1 MKEIKEYNKTTFE
14 NIKHIDEY
22 GNEYWKAR
30 ELMNALEYSKWSNFI
45 SVIDKAKI
53 ACELSSKNIM
63 EHFADVGKL
72 SKRANNAVVEI
83 KDYKLSRY
91 ACYLIVLNS
100 DPRKEV
106 VARYEDLPDIIVD
119 INDKLGY
126 VVDLKVYDYQNPSS
140 NPILTT
146 FGPFLN
152 KCDPKVREDI
162 IDRLV
167 KLQQEEESVKDY
179 KVIDEDMLEDVRNSL
194 NNEMER

>member
-1 MKEIKEYNKTTFE
+1 MNQPLLKQYNEKD
-14 NIKHIDEY
+14 IVQ
-22 GNEYWKAR
+22 
-30 ELMNALEYSKWSNFI
+30 LL
-45 SVIDKAKI
+45 
-53 ACELSSKNIM
+53 KNNVHLVYVDTGS
-63 EHFADVGKL
+63 E
-72 SKRANNAVVEI
+72 
-83 KDYKLSRY
+83 
-91 ACYLIVLNS
+91 
-100 DPRKEV
+100 EV

-167 KLQQEEESVKDY
+167 KLQQEEESIKDY

-194 NNEMER
+194 DNEMER

>member
-1 MKEIKEYNKTTFE
+1 MNQPLLKQYNEKD
-14 NIKHIDEY
+14 I
-22 GNEYWKAR
+22 A
-30 ELMNALEYSKWSNFI
+30 ELL
-45 SVIDKAKI
+45 
-53 ACELSSKNIM
+53 KNNVHLVYVDTGS
-63 EHFADVGKL
+63 E
-72 SKRANNAVVEI
+72 
-83 KDYKLSRY
+83 
-91 ACYLIVLNS
+91 
-100 DPRKEV
+100 EV

-167 KLQQEEESVKDY
+167 KLQHEEESVKDY

-194 NNEMER
+194 DNEMER

>member
-1 MKEIKEYNKTTFE
+1 MNQPLLKQYNEKD
-14 NIKHIDEY
+14 IV
-22 GNEYWKAR
+22 
-30 ELMNALEYSKWSNFI
+30 ELL
-45 SVIDKAKI
+45 
-53 ACELSSKNIM
+53 KNNVHLVYVDTGS
-63 EHFADVGKL
+63 E
-72 SKRANNAVVEI
+72 
-83 KDYKLSRY
+83 
-91 ACYLIVLNS
+91 
-100 DPRKEV
+100 EV

-167 KLQQEEESVKDY
+167 KLQHEEESVKDY

>member
-1 MKEIKEYNKTTFE
+1 MNQPLLKQYNEKD
-14 NIKHIDEY
+14 I
-22 GNEYWKAR
+22 A
-30 ELMNALEYSKWSNFI
+30 ELL
-45 SVIDKAKI
+45 
-53 ACELSSKNIM
+53 KNNVHLVYVDTGS
-63 EHFADVGKL
+63 E
-72 SKRANNAVVEI
+72 
-83 KDYKLSRY
+83 
-91 ACYLIVLNS
+91 
-100 DPRKEV
+100 EV